1 MIRSTHGVEVA
12 VVDVESLGVWD
23 AQDGSRRSA
32 SDELRTVVGGSLGDG
47 VGETA
52 RGVVGAVENVDDRVT
67 GLLSR
72 DARPDH
78 RGDVRVVDPWLDNGR
93 TNRVRN
99 HDRVVIVVG
108 NGGNEVVGIAP
119 QGQVLAAEKLTS

>member
-47 VGETA
+47 VGEAA
-52 RGVVGAVENVDDRVT
+52 RGVVGTVENVDDRVT
-67 GLLSR
+67 SLLTSDTGPYESCHVGVVNPGLN
-72 DARPDH
+72 D
-78 RGDVRVVDPWLDNGR
+78 GR
-93 TNRVRN
+93 ANRVHDNNSVLVVLR
-99 HDRVVIVVG
+99 DRVD
-108 NGGNEVVGIAP
+108 EVVS
-119 QGQVLAAEKLTS
+119 VLPES